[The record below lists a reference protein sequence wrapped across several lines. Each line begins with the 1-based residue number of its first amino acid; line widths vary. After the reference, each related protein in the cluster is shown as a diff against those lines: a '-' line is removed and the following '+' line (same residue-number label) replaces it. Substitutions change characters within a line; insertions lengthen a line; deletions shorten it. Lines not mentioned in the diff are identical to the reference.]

1 MKSIYEVETI
11 TGETHKVLASS
22 AWLAARYIENNNAQ
36 VVKVEMCDTGRMER
50 ILDGI
55 IPGGYL
61 EI

>member
-22 AWLAARYIENNNAQ
+22 AWLAAGYIEDHNAK
-36 VVKVEMCDTGRMER
+36 VIKVEMCDTDRMER
-50 ILDGI
+50 IIDGL